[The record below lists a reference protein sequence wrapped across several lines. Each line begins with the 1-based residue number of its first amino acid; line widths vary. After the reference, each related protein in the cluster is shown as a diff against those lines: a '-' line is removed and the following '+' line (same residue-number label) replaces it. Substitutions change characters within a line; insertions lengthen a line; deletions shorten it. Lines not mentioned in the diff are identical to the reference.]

1 MNFKKWMALLMAC
14 LMLLAV
20 VGCGKDEPEPKE
32 EENQNP
38 VTEQQKE
45 PLKPSGNKL
54 EGKKEETEKTEE
66 EPEEEEN

>member
-1 MNFKKWMALLMAC
+1 MALLMAC

-38 VTEQQKE
+38 ATPVPGRKHGT
-45 PLKPSGNKL
+45 PSGHRQ
-54 EGKKEETEKTEE
+54 EI
-66 EPEEEEN
+66 